1 MGVFTA
7 EGRLLH
13 RASPHPAQDPCPR
26 APTNVTA
33 CFRVPSPP
41 GMSAVC
47 VWWGPKDLAQLMGP
61 HPDCTWNHLVGRCDV
76 QAPQADQ
83 VCSSTV

>member
-13 RASPHPAQDPCPR
+13 RASPHPARDPCPR

-41 GMSAVC
+41 GMSAVR

-61 HPDCTWNHLVGRCDV
+61 PPTALEPPGWEV
-76 QAPQADQ
+76 
-83 VCSSTV
+83 